1 MPNLQR
7 ILGFEHMS
15 KLYSIV
21 YSPKALEDLKDI
33 YVYIADELQA
43 PGTARNQIDR
53 IRKKIRSLDFMPLRY
68 VFVDWEPWKSMGMH
82 KIPVDNFIVFYT
94 VDDDAMTVGIVRI
107 VYSGRDMENLT

>member
-1 MPNLQR
+1 
-7 ILGFEHMS
+7 
-15 KLYSIV
+15 
-21 YSPKALEDLKDI
+21 
-33 YVYIADELQA
+33 
-43 PGTARNQIDR
+43 
-53 IRKKIRSLDFMPLRY
+53 MPLRY

>member
-43 PGTARNQIDR
+43 PGTARNQID
-53 IRKKIRSLDFMPLRY
+53 
-68 VFVDWEPWKSMGMH
+68 
-82 KIPVDNFIVFYT
+82 
-94 VDDDAMTVGIVRI
+94 
-107 VYSGRDMENLT
+107 